1 MIPLIV
7 YHTWKFLSLVVK
19 VNFVLQYFEEPY
31 KDTYSD
37 LDSLAVKALNE
48 KILFNVSN
56 IYKLKIMCICMENL
70 NFLSLKFKLKMI
82 IRNNVFPLPCA
93 IPNSVAIYDASS

>member
-1 MIPLIV
+1 MDGDTILIPLII
-7 YHTWKFLSLVVK
+7 YHTWKFSSLVVK

-56 IYKLKIMCICMENL
+56 IYKLIMGIYIEN
-70 NFLSLKFKLKMI
+70 
-82 IRNNVFPLPCA
+82 
-93 IPNSVAIYDASS
+93 